1 MRIVISTVQIPFIRG
16 GAEHLA
22 EGLRDALVAAGHQA
36 EIVAVPFRWSPPEK
50 IVDHILACRLLDTN
64 QAGGSSVDRIIGL
77 KFPAYFM
84 PHPNKV
90 LWILHQHRPAY
101 ELWNHSLGDLVRAP
115 NGLQIR
121 DIIREADQV
130 LLSEAKAVYTI
141 SANVSRRLRK
151 FCQKESTP
159 LYHPPPGA
167 EQFYTAKAQDYLFFP
182 SRQGPLKRQELVL
195 AALMRTAHPVKVIF
209 AGEADHPPYAE
220 QLQYLARTLGVQH
233 RVQWLG
239 RITDEQKR
247 EYYARSLGV
256 IFPPI
261 DEDYG
266 YVTLEAMLSS
276 KAVITCQDSGGPLEF
291 VAHNETGLVAEP
303 TPDNLAAAM
312 DQLWTDRDKA
322 RHQGVK
328 GKERYDGLNISWREV
343 LRRLAA

>member
-1 MRIVISTVQIPFIRG
+1 MRILISTVQIPFIRG

-22 EGLRDALVAAGHQA
+22 EGLRDALIAEGHQA

-50 IVDHILACRLLDTN
+50 IVDHILACRLLDTT
-64 QAGGSSVDRIIGL
+64 QSAGINVDRVIGL
-77 KFPAYFM
+77 KFPAYFL

-115 NGLQIR
+115 NGLQVR

-151 FCQKESTP
+151 FCKTESTP

-167 EQFYTAKAQDYLFFP
+167 DHFYTAKAQDYLFFP

-195 AALMRTAHPVKVIF
+195 LALMRTANPVKVVF
-209 AGEADHPPYAE
+209 AGEPDHPPYAE
-220 QLQYLARTLGVQH
+220 QLQHLARTLGIQR
-233 RVQWLG
+233 RVKWLG

-247 EYYARSLGV
+247 EHYARSLGV

-291 VAHNETGLVAEP
+291 VAHDETGLVAEP
-303 TPDNLAAAM
+303 TPDSLAAAM
-312 DQLWTDRDKA
+312 DTLWKDRDKA
-322 RHQGVK
+322 RHLGVK
-328 GKERYDGLNISWREV
+328 GKERYDGMNISWHEV